1 MKKLLLI
8 LLALVVA
15 LPAAAFGETAETVV
29 YGNIYT
35 VDAEQPRAEALAIAD
50 GVFVYVG
57 DAAGAEAY
65 IGDGTEVLR
74 YEDGMVLPGFV
85 DAHSHGHSGGA
96 AELFQVTM
104 FDCDTLDEYR
114 DRLAAFVAENEDL
127 DVIAGT
133 GWINSSFDANGP
145 TAAMIDDLTDK
156 PVILN
161 SEDYHSYWLN
171 SAAMDVLG
179 IDADT
184 PDVADGVIARDA
196 DGTPTGCFRDGAG
209 VLVADLVPQYTV
221 EQYKEAVL
229 HYQDEVV
236 AYGETM
242 FFEPMVNLDGT
253 ENLLEA
259 YTQLD
264 AEGKLRI
271 HVFGGYQVFVDR
283 DPIAGVERAAELMA
297 ASRGGMFEL
306 TNIKIQL
313 DGVVEGLTAYLSE
326 PYVTEDA
333 PEGYCGEVRYDL
345 ETLAAVTQKTN
356 ELGLTMHIHA
366 IGDAAVTL
374 ALDAYE
380 IAQAATGLDDQRN
393 AITHLQIVQPEDV
406 ARMAELGIVAVT
418 NPYWFFREPGYFY
431 ELEVPYLGEER
442 AANEYPMK
450 AFFDAGVVVTSA
462 SDYPV
467 TIPPRPLDAM
477 QFGVIRQAAGMP
489 ETLLGEGERVTIEQ
503 MIEATTLNGAFQLRC
518 EDRLGSIAVGKQ
530 ADLVVL
536 SADITACDPETIAEA
551 DVLGT
556 MVGGAWIFDGADV
569 EELPEAAFLPAAVRS
584 AALACPCCAA
594 AATQG

>member
-1 MKKLLLI
+1 MKKLFYI
-8 LLALVVA
+8 LLALAIA
-15 LPAAAFGETAETVV
+15 LPAAALGEAADTVI
-29 YGNIYT
+29 YGNFYT
-35 VDAEQPRAEALAIAD
+35 VDAEQPRAEAVAIAD
-50 GVFVYVG
+50 GTFVYVG
-57 DAAGAEAY
+57 DAAGAEDY
-65 IGDGTEVLR
+65 VGEDTEVLR
-74 YEDGMVLPGFV
+74 YGEGVILPGFV
-85 DAHSHGHSGGA
+85 DAHSHAHAGGA
-96 AELFQVTM
+96 AELFEVTM
-104 FDCDTLDEYR
+104 FDCSTLEEYR
-114 DRLAAFVAENEDL
+114 ERLAAFIAENEDL

-133 GWINSSFDANGP
+133 GWINSSFDAKGP

-171 SAAMDVLG
+171 SAAMAVLG
-179 IDADT
+179 INADT
-184 PDVADGVIARDA
+184 PDVSDGVISRDA
-196 DGTPTGCFRDGAG
+196 EGNPTGCFRDGAG
-209 VLVADLVPQYTV
+209 ILVEDLVPQYTV

-229 HYQDEVV
+229 YYQEEVL

-259 YTQLD
+259 YNQLD
-264 AEGKLRI
+264 EEGLLHM
-271 HVFGGYQVFVDR
+271 HVYGGYQVFADR
-283 DPIAGVERAAELMA
+283 DPMAGVERAAELMA

-326 PYVTEDA
+326 PYVTDEA
-333 PEGYCGEVRYDL
+333 PEGYLGEVRYDL
-345 ETLAAVTQKTN
+345 ETLAAVTQRTN

-380 IAQAATGLDDQRN
+380 IAQGATGLEDQRN
-393 AITHLQIVQPEDV
+393 AITHLQLVQPEDIE
-406 ARMAELGIVAVT
+406 RMAALEIVAVT

-442 AANEYPMK
+442 ATGEYPMK

-467 TIPPRPLDAM
+467 SIPPRPLDAM

-489 ETLLGEGERVTIEQ
+489 ETLLGEGERVTVEQ
-503 MIEATTLNGAFQLRC
+503 MILATTLNGAFQLRC
-518 EDRLGSIAVGKQ
+518 DDRLGSIAVGKQ
-530 ADLVVL
+530 ADLVAL
-536 SADITACDPETIAEA
+536 DLDITACDPETISDAA
-551 DVLGT
+551 VLGT
-556 MVGGAWIFDGADV
+556 MVGGEWAFVLSEGDAAVDAIDGA
-569 EELPEAAFLPAAVRS
+569 A
-584 AALACPCCAA
+584 
-594 AATQG
+594 

>member
-1 MKKLLLI
+1 MRKLLCTL
-8 LLALVVA
+8 LVLVLVLPALAL
-15 LPAAAFGETAETVV
+15 GETAETVI
-29 YGNIYT
+29 YGNFYT
-35 VDAEQPRAEALAIAD
+35 VDAQNPHAQAVAIAD

-65 IGDGTEVLR
+65 VGESTQVLR
-74 YEDGMVLPGFV
+74 YEEGVIMPGFV

-104 FDCDTLDEYR
+104 FDCDTLEAYR
-114 DRLAAFVAENEDL
+114 ERLAEFIAENEDL

-133 GWINSSFDANGP
+133 GWINSSFDSKGP
-145 TAAMIDDLTDK
+145 SAAMIDDLTDK
-156 PVILN
+156 PIILN

-171 SAAMDVLG
+171 SAAMAVLG
-179 IDADT
+179 IDANT
-184 PDVADGVIARDA
+184 PDVSDGVIVRDDA
-196 DGTPTGCFRDGAG
+196 GNPTGCFRDGAG
-209 VLVADLVPQYTV
+209 MLVADLVPQYTV
-221 EQYKEAVL
+221 EQYKEAIL
-229 HYQDEVV
+229 HYQNEVL

-253 ENLLEA
+253 ENLLTA
-259 YTQLD
+259 YNQLD
-264 AEGKLRI
+264 AEGRLLM
-271 HVFGGYQVFVDR
+271 HVYGGYQVFCDR
-283 DPIAGVERAAELMA
+283 DPIAGVERAAEIME
-297 ASRGGMFEL
+297 ASRGGMFEM

-326 PYVTEDA
+326 PYVTDEA
-333 PEGYCGEVRYDL
+333 AEGYCGEVRYDL

-374 ALDAYE
+374 SLDAYE
-380 IAQAATGLDDQRN
+380 IAQSATGLTDQRN
-393 AITHLQIVQPEDV
+393 AITHLQLVQPSDV
-406 ARMAELGIVAVT
+406 QRMADLGIVAVT

-442 AANEYPMK
+442 ASGEYPMK

-467 TIPPRPLDAM
+467 TIPPRPLDAL

-489 ETLLGEGERVTIEQ
+489 ETLLGESERVTAAQ
-503 MIEATTLNGAFQLRC
+503 MIEATTINGAFQLKC
-518 EDRLGSIAVGKQ
+518 EDRLGSIAVGKE

-536 SADITACDPETIAEA
+536 SSDISVCDPETIADAEIM
-551 DVLGT
+551 GT
-556 MVGGAWIFDGADV
+556 MVGGQWVFTPSEASDLAARADRPAVHIFAHTCCTC
-569 EELPEAAFLPAAVRS
+569 
-584 AALACPCCAA
+584 ALNRKG
-594 AATQG
+594 T